1 MDGEYRAGFE
11 ATIALIDREIE
22 QAENEGDYEWLE
34 DKQNGLEW
42 LRERLDELLGD
53 IKKNESEAEYRIKA
67 DLKSRLEKYLYREL
81 ENDTTSVEIN
91 ELLDGLEK
99 LSK

>member
-42 LRERLDELLGD
+42 LRERLSELLDD
-53 IKKNESEAEYRIKA
+53 IKKQERA
-67 DLKSRLEKYLYREL
+67 
-81 ENDTTSVEIN
+81 
-91 ELLDGLEK
+91 
-99 LSK
+99 